1 MSIEAL
7 HDACAA
13 VREYR
18 GSELS
23 GHVDAM
29 LTALAESYRADLEE
43 VTEGR
48 LVELQAK
55 LKQTLAIQRIVRGET
70 GVPRI

>member
-1 MSIEAL
+1 MSIESL
-7 HDACAA
+7 HQACNA

-23 GHVDAM
+23 KHIDDM
-29 LTALAESYRADLEE
+29 LTSLAESYRDDLEE

-48 LVELQAK
+48 LIELQTK
-55 LKQTLAIQRIVRGET
+55 LKQTMAILRIVRGEI
-70 GVPRI
+70 GVPKI